1 MSSCVPSRQWRYDR
15 GKRSLQIGQGVAA
28 AADGAAAQ
36 GDSAP
41 QEQDEDE
48 DEDDRAVPDEVS
60 SSVCV

>member
-48 DEDDRAVPDEVS
+48 DDRAVPDEVS